1 MNRITDESQ
10 ARKEALQ
17 QLTHLLY
24 RHAPAAG
31 TYQTAI
37 PSLSLMHAVQPS
49 APFESVYKPS
59 VCIVAQGAK
68 LSVLAGESYRYDP
81 SAYFITSVQLP
92 VASSIVEA
100 SPSVPY
106 LGLKLCFEAEMI
118 VEIVEQAAS
127 LRAVREN
134 ASRAESHRGL
144 SLQQTSSVLLDAVV
158 RLVKLLDT
166 PDDIPMLEPLLVREI
181 LYRLVQDEPSGSLE
195 QFGISG
201 SHAYHIAQAIRVIN
215 RQYDRM
221 LTVKQLA
228 KSVNMSVSAFHKHF
242 KEVTTFSPLQYQ
254 KSLRLHEARRLM
266 LAEGAP
272 VTDAAFRVGYESPSQ
287 FSREYARMFG
297 KPPMLDVQQLR
308 ESLQAANGSASTSAS
323 RGKRVL
329 ELP

>member
-1 MNRITDESQ
+1 MKQIADEAQS
-10 ARKEALQ
+10 RTEALQ

-68 LSVLAGESYRYDP
+68 LSTLAGQIYRYDS
-81 SAYFITSVQLP
+81 SAYFLTSVQLP

-106 LGLKLCFEAEMI
+106 LGLKLCFKPEMI
-118 VEIVEQAAS
+118 VEIAMQAAS
-127 LRAVREN
+127 LRSAREE
-134 ASRAESHRGL
+134 ASRVESHRGL
-144 SLQQTSSVLLDAVV
+144 SVQQTSSALLNAVV
-158 RLVKLLDT
+158 RLVGLLDT
-166 PDDIPMLEPLLVREI
+166 PGDIPVLEPLIIREI
-181 LYRLVQDEPSGSLE
+181 LYRIVQDQPSGSLE
-195 QFGISG
+195 QFGIHG
-201 SHAYHIAQAIRVIN
+201 SHAYNIAQAIRIIN

-221 LTVKQLA
+221 LTVEQLA

-242 KEVTTFSPLQYQ
+242 KLVTAFSPLQYQ
-254 KSLRLHEARRLM
+254 KSVRLHEARRLM
-266 LAEGAP
+266 LAEGTQVA
-272 VTDAAFRVGYESPSQ
+272 DAAFRVGYESPSQ

-308 ESLQAANGSASTSAS
+308 ESLQAASGSASTSAS
-323 RGKRVL
+323 GGNGS
-329 ELP
+329 